1 MKHRSR
7 ELLLSKFYF
16 FIRNAIFGRRTPP
29 LPTCPPPSQ
38 TNRQKEHLPRN
49 SWRCGQQRTS
59 RSCHIPVKNP
69 PTPFLTRMLLPPLP
83 PLSFPY
89 ILGRSGQVRSG
100 QSSSSCRLNPPPH
113 QRNKSP
119 GDGSFLDFPHLPQ
132 LPRRSM
138 DFVSSYQLVFFVV
151 FIMQADAHASVS
163 TVSSESKQTLFLF
176 LAMVFLMLLACRYAS
191 VCAIESPSKLDDE
204 QWLAYWILYSFLTLT
219 EMVAEPILAW

>member
-1 MKHRSR
+1 SKGHGMKHRSR
-7 ELLLSKFYF
+7 DLLLSKFYF

-89 ILGRSGQVRSG
+89 ILGRSGQ
-100 QSSSSCRLNPPPH
+100 SSSSCRLNPPTSVTSLQEMGH
-113 QRNKSP
+113 FWTFLTYLNSLAGYLSSP
-119 GDGSFLDFPHLPQ
+119 LL
-132 LPRRSM
+132 LLLLRRRSC
-138 DFVSSYQLVFFVV
+138 FCIHCKFRV
-151 FIMQADAHASVS
+151 
-163 TVSSESKQTLFLF
+163 QTNPFSF

>member
-7 ELLLSKFYF
+7 DLLLSKFYF

-89 ILGRSGQVRSG
+89 ILGRSGQ
-100 QSSSSCRLNPPPH
+100 SSSSCRLNPPTSVTSLQEMGH
-113 QRNKSP
+113 FWTFLTYLNSLAGYLSSP
-119 GDGSFLDFPHLPQ
+119 LL
-132 LPRRSM
+132 L
-138 DFVSSYQLVFFVV
+138 LVLRF
-151 FIMQADAHASVS
+151 D
-163 TVSSESKQTLFLF
+163 L
-176 LAMVFLMLLACRYAS
+176 YAS